1 MSFPGEVKVGLCVV
15 RNIEAFAENVRENIC
30 GNSDEQLQRCLG
42 SAVILMIIHE
52 KAIAKI

>member
-1 MSFPGEVKVGLCVV
+1 MSFPGEVKVDLCVV

-42 SAVILMIIHE
+42 SAVILMIIHV